1 MQRLLIHLTQRLKI
15 TFVALKAEVDK
26 VNINKQ
32 FESFKINVHDL
43 GVDNLKSVPADLKI
57 LSNLV
62 INEVVEK
69 TKITH

>member
-1 MQRLLIHLTQRLKI
+1 MNHL
-15 TFVALKAEVDK
+15 E
-26 VNINKQ
+26 
-32 FESFKINVHDL
+32 INVHDL

-62 INEVVEK
+62 VNEVVEK